1 MNYINSSKF
10 NNIWECNC
18 NEAVVLNFMIYRMI
32 AMSRMAKWLRWI
44 LFMYVSLMI
53 TTYSYHFVQ
62 TVFFFFVFPRNS
74 KYLETLTDDK
84 ETSLQFCVHKN
95 PTTVWKGMEHQ
106 FGESENCCFLKPYP
120 LSKIKW
126 ARFWRRAWN
135 L

>member
-1 MNYINSSKF
+1 
-10 NNIWECNC
+10 
-18 NEAVVLNFMIYRMI
+18 MIYRMI

-62 TVFFFFVFPRNS
+62 TVFFLVFPRNS

-106 FGESENCCFLKPYP
+106 FGESENC
-120 LSKIKW
+120 
-126 ARFWRRAWN
+126 
-135 L
+135 